1 MAEVR
6 SYLETGEGISDS
18 FKQAVIFPNFVIR
31 MMSVGENSG
40 TLPEQLNYIADQY
53 REKLTVMVATIGK
66 AIEPLI
72 LVVAGTIFAVIVIGL
87 FLPIYDLV
95 SRVSAM

>member
-1 MAEVR
+1 
-6 SYLETGEGISDS
+6 
-18 FKQAVIFPNFVIR
+18 

-40 TLPEQLNYIADQY
+40 TLPDQLVYIADQY
-53 REKLTVMVATIGK
+53 RDKLTILVSTIGK

-72 LVVAGTIFAVIVIGL
+72 LVVAGSIFAIVIIGL

-95 SRVSAM
+95 SRVSGM